1 MLNRQLHHVLDNFF
15 SAQSMEDLVKGLPR
29 HMSKSHIDIIASRWP
44 FFKAMRD
51 DILTLDYECYP
62 RLSLFKSIYQS
73 LYNAL
78 KGGLDANTEQ
88 YISIRPNVSVTFEAK
103 YVLRMILAIVTN
115 SWRAY
120 QLLNIKGNI
129 KEMTRF
135 QIKKQLQNSAVRLTT
150 FNYDLAMDLIR
161 ASDENGILNNPRVT
175 TDNQPITDDLYHGLQ
190 LNPLTL
196 RQRLADEVW
205 PIRYKVKCFNR
216 NETFVELR
224 LTQNKDF
231 VHNCTKM
238 VNVRNHCSLC
248 YDWQTKY
255 GCETCKVLL
264 CRTVT
269 FTTVNGVKMSSHDS
283 CFSIWHGKRNI
294 EVEKKSYE
302 GKNMIHHRVKNHL
315 LIKEKVNNQKENESE

>member
-1 MLNRQLHHVLDNFF
+1 
-15 SAQSMEDLVKGLPR
+15 
-29 HMSKSHIDIIASRWP
+29 
-44 FFKAMRD
+44 
-51 DILTLDYECYP
+51 
-62 RLSLFKSIYQS
+62 
-73 LYNAL
+73 
-78 KGGLDANTEQ
+78 
-88 YISIRPNVSVTFEAK
+88 
-103 YVLRMILAIVTN
+103 MILAIVTN

-175 TDNQPITDDLYHGLQ
+175 TDDQPITDDLYHELQ

-196 RQRLADEVW
+196 RQRLAEEVW

-216 NETFVELR
+216 NDTFVELQ

-238 VNVRNHCSLC
+238 VNIRNHCSLC
-248 YDWQTKY
+248 YDRQTKY
-255 GCETCKVLL
+255 GCETKFYCAVL
-264 CRTVT
+264 VH
-269 FTTVNGVKMSSHDS
+269 S
-283 CFSIWHGKRNI
+283 
-294 EVEKKSYE
+294 
-302 GKNMIHHRVKNHL
+302 
-315 LIKEKVNNQKENESE
+315 QP